1 MTSLGL
7 PDHAATPSG
16 SLQDSV
22 GQKLKKLYQGCKWP
36 CLRKGG
42 ESSHSPARAQSWQ
55 PLCVDTVGT
64 GSPLA
69 SESALF
75 VLFLEKG
82 REGLSP
88 VNDNCSIHQ
97 PWALS
102 RPSSRGQLRDPTEN
116 LLTLPNMMP
125 RIGQARLQKGDASLC
140 SRAHVGTVAEGSHYV
155 DVLGSEALGS

>member
-88 VNDNCSIHQ
+88 VNNNCSIHQ

-102 RPSSRGQLRDPTEN
+102 RPSSRGQLGDPTEN

-125 RIGQARLQKGDASLC
+125 R
-140 SRAHVGTVAEGSHYV
+140 VGHLRCFQHFPFIINIEINYAF
-155 DVLGSEALGS
+155 LII